1 MGFKYQIVALQDE
14 RRINWLMFRSFD
26 EAYNYCILRNW
37 HLVDADTS
45 YWDLLIVEMEEEF

>member
-14 RRINWLMFRSFD
+14 RRINWLMFRSFE
-26 EAYNYCILRNW
+26 EAYNYCVLRSW
-37 HLVDADTS
+37 HLVDKDAS